1 MVAPYEKDGSMSSES
16 DPSHRWYMVHT
27 LAGHE
32 AKVIEA
38 LTHRVEALGLKEE
51 VSEILLPTEKVEGS
65 GDERPGRG
73 KRMAYPGYILMR
85 AAMSD
90 AVQQMVR
97 NTPKVTG
104 FVGGREPTPLTD
116 DEVVSIVGRV
126 KQDHG
131 VRRPDVRHD
140 IGDTVRII
148 DGPFANF
155 EGFIEQDDPERGV
168 LHLKVSVF
176 GRLQVVEVSYH
187 QVQKT

>member
-1 MVAPYEKDGSMSSES
+1 MSSES

-27 LAGHE
+27 LSGYE
-32 AKVIEA
+32 ARVIEA
-38 LTHRVEALGLKEE
+38 LTHGIEARGLKKE
-51 VSEILLPTEKVEGS
+51 VSEIRLPTEKVDES
-65 GDERPGRG
+65 GDARPGRDRG
-73 KRMAYPGYILMR
+73 KAFPGYVLMR

-116 DEVVSIVGRV
+116 DEVASIVGRV
-126 KQDHG
+126 KEDHG

-148 DGPFANF
+148 DGPFAGF
-155 EGFIEQDDPERGV
+155 EGFIEQDDPKQGMLR
-168 LHLKVSVF
+168 LKVSVF
-176 GRLQVVEVSYH
+176 GRLTAVEVSYH
-187 QVQKT
+187 QVQKV